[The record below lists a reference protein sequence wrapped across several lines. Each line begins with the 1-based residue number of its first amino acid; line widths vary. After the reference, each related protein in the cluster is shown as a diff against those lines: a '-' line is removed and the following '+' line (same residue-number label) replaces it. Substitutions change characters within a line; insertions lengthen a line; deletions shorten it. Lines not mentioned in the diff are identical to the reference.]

1 MATFVLVPGAGGD
14 SWYWHRL
21 TPLLEAAGHEVVA
34 PDLPA
39 GDEQAGLLEYTEV
52 VLAAAK
58 GHTDLVVVGQSLG
71 GFTAPLVVDRLVA
84 DPLVTDPLV
93 TDRLPVEL
101 LVLLNAMIPNPGE
114 RAGDW
119 WGNTGMSQ
127 ARSELAAAQG
137 RSDEFDLMNDFF
149 HDVPA
154 EVVEATMAR
163 GEPQQSD
170 KPMTDSWPL
179 AAWPDVPT
187 KVLTGR
193 DDRFFPLAF
202 QQRVARERLNLTVD
216 QIPGGHLA
224 ALSRPKELAEQL
236 LSFLN

>member
-1 MATFVLVPGAGGD
+1 MAAFVLIPGAGGE

-71 GFTAPLVVDRLVA
+71 GFTASLVADRLVA
-84 DPLVTDPLV
+84 DRV
-93 TDRLPVEL
+93 PVRL
-101 LVLLNAMIPNPGE
+101 LVLLNAMIPKPGE
-114 RAGDW
+114 RAADW

-154 EVVEATMAR
+154 GVVEAAMAR
-163 GEPQQSD
+163 PEAQQSD
-170 KPMTDSWPL
+170 GPMTDPWPL

-224 ALSRPKELAEQL
+224 SLSRPQELAEQL
-236 LSFLN
+236 LGYLT